1 MKMTSIKMKKK
12 LEERMNNPEW
22 NTSFNRDKDT
32 FRIEWKH
39 SHQGITVT
47 IPNIIAKYE
56 RRGEAALD
64 ELEDHIEEALRI
76 MDQTNELSGKE
87 KNIFPVIRATSFPK
101 KSKSG
106 KRMVVTEHTAE
117 TRIYYALDLG
127 KSYQLIDQSMLEE
140 EEWTQER
147 LEEVAAFN
155 VRSLPTDMNHD
166 QVAGNDFY
174 FMASQDG
181 YDASRILNESLLEEM
196 KANSKGELA
205 VAVPHQDVLIF
216 ADIQNKM
223 GYDILAQMTMK
234 FFAEGRVPITSLPFM
249 YEDKHLEPVFILA
262 KNKPENQQNSGED
275 E

>member
-1 MKMTSIKMKKK
+1 MRMTSIKMKKK
-12 LEERMNNPEW
+12 LEDRLNHPEW

-39 SHQGITVT
+39 SRQGITVT
-47 IPNIIAKYE
+47 IPNIIAKFE
-56 RRGEAALD
+56 RRGEEALD
-64 ELEDHIEEALRI
+64 ELEDHIGEALRI
-76 MDQTNELSGKE
+76 MNQTNQLTGKE

-101 KSKSG
+101 KTKSG
-106 KRMVVTEHTAE
+106 KMMVWSEHTAE

-127 KSYQLIDQSMLEE
+127 NSYQLIDEEMLEKE
-140 EEWTQER
+140 SWTKER
-147 LEEVAAFN
+147 IEEVSSFN
-155 VRSLPTDMNHD
+155 VRSLSRDLKHD
-166 QVAGNDFY
+166 KVADNDFY
-174 FMASQDG
+174 FMAAQDG
-181 YDASRILNESLLEEM
+181 YDASRILNESLMEEM

-234 FFAEGRVPITSLPFM
+234 FFAEGRVPITSLPFL

-262 KNKPENQQNSGED
+262 KNRPEK
-275 E
+275 